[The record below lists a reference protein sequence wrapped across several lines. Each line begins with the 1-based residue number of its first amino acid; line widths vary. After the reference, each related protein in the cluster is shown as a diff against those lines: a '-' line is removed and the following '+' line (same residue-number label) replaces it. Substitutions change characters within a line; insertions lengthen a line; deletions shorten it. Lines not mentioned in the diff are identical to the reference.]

1 MLGYSHATWIGMPTH
16 SDAASV
22 IQRYLRGLLQR
33 WRDLKRYLKGI
44 GHFALKELGSDW
56 MLRKRFNYN
65 TQLRF
70 VQTPAQLARTQS
82 NMKRWKRRLRREH
95 GETVAE
101 GVLDSYYRRQ
111 LNTIFK
117 KINWFDH
124 RKRLGVKLLE
134 FGS

>member
-70 VQTPAQLARTQS
+70 VQTPAQFARSLS
-82 NMKRWKRRLRREH
+82 NIKRWYRRLRRQH
-95 GETVAE
+95 GWRVAK
-101 GVLDSYYRRQ
+101 GVVDSYYLRQ
-111 LNTIFK
+111 INTK
-117 KINWFDH
+117 DRKTKWFDH
-124 RKRLGVKLLE
+124 RKRLGVKLLD